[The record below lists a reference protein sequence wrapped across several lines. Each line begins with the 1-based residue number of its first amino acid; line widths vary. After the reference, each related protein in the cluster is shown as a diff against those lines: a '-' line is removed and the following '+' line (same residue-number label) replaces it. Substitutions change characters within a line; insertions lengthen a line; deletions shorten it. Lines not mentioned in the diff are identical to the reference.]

1 MNAIKYPSEM
11 KMTLKTAREINGLS
25 QSAAAKQLGISQD
38 TLSNYEKGK
47 SYPNIPILKKIEKIY
62 GVSYNQL
69 IFLPLDF
76 G

>member
-11 KMTLKTAREINGLS
+11 KMTLKTAREINGFS

>member
-11 KMTLKTAREINGLS
+11 KMTLKTAREINGFS

-47 SYPNIPILKKIEKIY
+47 SYPNIPILKKIEK
-62 GVSYNQL
+62 SC
-69 IFLPLDF
+69 
-76 G
+76 

>member
-11 KMTLKTAREINGLS
+11 KMTLKTAREINGFS

-47 SYPNIPILKKIEKIY
+47 SYPNIQILNKIEKIY

>member
-1 MNAIKYPSEM
+1 MNTLKYPSEM

-25 QSAAAKQLGISQD
+25 QSAAAKELGISQD

-62 GVSYNQL
+62 GVNYNQL